1 MRMSERYIVTGDRYA
16 DQILTYLIDFLEKK
30 YKISIDKFDS
40 FYEECNLEKFVE
52 LIFNEF
58 PMTVYTPNAEYDVE
72 WAWEEFINSKD
83 GRNAEEWV
91 EKQTETYE
99 TAIINEYLDND
110 LIAETLGDLGDIGKT
125 FKEYFKICDDAKEL
139 SVKDKNEIIVA
150 FKEGVLGELSNGFTF
165 NPSEY
170 CDVVCAINDE
180 DESTE
185 EDLFRT
191 MKSASIEFKRGNILV
206 RTMTSNPHLYDW
218 ADIDFIFEIRIG
230 ALIYD
235 AVRY

>member
-1 MRMSERYIVTGDRYA
+1 MRLKERYTITGDRYA

-30 YKISIDKFDS
+30 YKISIDKFDP

-52 LIFNEF
+52 FVFDEF
-58 PMTVYTPNAEYDVE
+58 PMTVNTPNAEYDVE

-110 LIAETLGDLGDIGKT
+110 LIAETLSDLGDIGKT
-125 FKEYFKICDDAKEL
+125 FKEYFKICNDAKEL

-191 MKSASIEFKRGNILV
+191 MKGASIEFKRGNILV

>member
-1 MRMSERYIVTGDRYA
+1 MRMIERYIITGDRYA
-16 DQILTYLIDFLEKK
+16 DQVLTYLIEFLEKK
-30 YKISIDKFDS
+30 YNISIDEFDP

-52 LIFNEF
+52 LVFNEF
-58 PMTVYTPNAEYDVE
+58 PVTMDTPNAEYDVE
-72 WAWEEFINSKD
+72 YCWEEFINSKD

-99 TAIINEYLDND
+99 TAIINEYLDDD
-110 LIAETLGDLGDIGKT
+110 LIAETLSDLGDIGKT

-191 MKSASIEFKRGNILV
+191 MKGASTEFKRGNILV
-206 RTMTSNPHLYDW
+206 RTLTSNPHLYDW

-230 ALIYD
+230 SLIYD